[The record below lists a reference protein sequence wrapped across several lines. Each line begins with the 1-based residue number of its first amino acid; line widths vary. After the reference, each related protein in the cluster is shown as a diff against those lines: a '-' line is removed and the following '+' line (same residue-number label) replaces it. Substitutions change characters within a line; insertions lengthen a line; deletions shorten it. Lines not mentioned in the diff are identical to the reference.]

1 MLPLILGLSGPD
13 LTNDERAFLREAAP
27 AGFILFGRNV
37 ADPAQLRAL
46 TDELRS
52 LTGRDD
58 LPILI
63 DQEGGRVARL
73 QPPHWPA
80 FPAQAQF
87 GELYAHAPISG
98 LEAARANAAAIG
110 AVLAATGI
118 NVTCLPLLDLQHEG
132 AHSIIGDRAFGG
144 EPMAVA
150 SLGRAV
156 LDGLAEAGVA
166 GVIKHLPG
174 QGLAASDSHAELP
187 IVDADIAALAEE
199 ISPFQRLAPRARIG
213 MTAHVVYPAWDPDRP
228 ATLSPTV
235 IGEVIRGAIGFDG
248 LLLTDD
254 IGMGALSGP
263 LADRGRAALAAGC
276 DLVLHCSGVLP
287 EAEELAAALPPI
299 GGAAAVRMAHIFDGA
314 VAETPPLEPLLAK
327 RDALLGLVQTA

>member
-1 MLPLILGLSGPD
+1 MLPCIFGLSGHD
-13 LTNDERAFLREAAP
+13 LSDDERAFFREAGP

-37 ADPAQLRAL
+37 RDPAQLRAL
-46 TDELRS
+46 TDEMRALA
-52 LTGRDD
+52 GRDD
-58 LPILI
+58 VPILI

-80 FPAQAQF
+80 FPAQARF
-87 GELYAHAPISG
+87 GELYAKAPISG

-110 AVLAATGI
+110 AMLAAAGI
-118 NVTCLPLLDLQHEG
+118 NVTCLPVLDLQHED

-166 GVIKHLPG
+166 GVIKHMPG
-174 QGLAASDSHAELP
+174 HGRARTDSHAELP
-187 IVDADIAALAEE
+187 TVEADAALLAED
-199 ISPFQRLAPRARIG
+199 IRPFQRLAGRARIG
-213 MTAHVVYPAWDPDRP
+213 MTAHVVYQAWDAARP
-228 ATLSPTV
+228 ATLSPRV
-235 IGEVIRGAIGFDG
+235 VGKVIRGEIGFEG

-263 LADRGRAALAAGC
+263 LAERGRAALAAGC
-276 DLVLHCSGVLP
+276 DIVLHCSGVLA
-287 EAEELAAALPPI
+287 EAQELAAALPPMTAQATRRL
-299 GGAAAVRMAHIFDGA
+299 GEALALDRPSEMPG
-314 VAETPPLEPLLAK
+314 LEVLLAK
-327 RDALLGLVQTA
+327 RDALLALVA